1 MLVLKEARN
10 LATRSLASFL
20 AALMSSTDCAKR
32 LFWRSLAALR
42 AAFMRDEA
50 CERAAS
56 ASARSLAMVARTSW
70 NFLAV
75 WAVTSLILSLV
86 AEARVARAFCWFSTA
101 SWSSLA
107 PSCLFLRMISR
118 VLWERLMVSFQR
130 WFSSLAEAAN
140 LRWVIRMAL

>member
-42 AAFMRDEA
+42 AALMRDEA

-56 ASARSLAMVARTSW
+56 ASARSLAMVERTSR
-70 NFLAV
+70 NFLAMAIA
-75 WAVTSLILSLV
+75 WAASLERPFLASSSMLAILLSK
-86 AEARVARAFCWFSTA
+86 AF
-101 SWSSLA
+101 
-107 PSCLFLRMISR
+107 M
-118 VLWERLMVSFQR
+118 
-130 WFSSLAEAAN
+130 
-140 LRWVIRMAL
+140 